1 MGTPDSTPLR
11 CAALMARGICA
22 AALLAVAVLL
32 SKPLDANAADIVVGG
47 AVGWGLGAAAAPRML
62 GRCSL

>member
-1 MGTPDSTPLR
+1 
-11 CAALMARGICA
+11 MARGFCA

-32 SKPLDANAADIVVGG
+32 SKPLDADAADMVVGG
-47 AVGWGLGAAAAPRML
+47 AVGWGLGAAAAPLML